1 MKVDGYTRVSRVGGR
16 EGETFISPTLQR
28 ESIAAWAHANKYELA
43 AIHEDLDQPGSTL
56 ERPGLKRALQR
67 LEAGDTT
74 GIVCARLDR
83 FGRSV
88 QDSANLLARIRDA
101 GGTLFTVA
109 EGINTSGYM
118 GKFLADIFA
127 ALGELELNRIR
138 ENWNS
143 ARAAA
148 VARGVHVSGRVP
160 FGYRRCQD
168 GRLEPDPRTAPLV
181 PDLFRRRVG
190 GESWARLAGSLNE
203 QDVPTPWGGGGWSI
217 GTVRTVI
224 RNRVYLGEARAGST
238 IANTSAHEALIDLAT
253 FEAANR
259 TKGVA
264 PGRSGR
270 ASGLLSGILRC
281 AGCRY
286 AMKASQGQTRHGK
299 PFLEYRCKSSRSET
313 AGGRCPAP
321 AAVKATVIEPYV
333 LGEFFRFI
341 GEYRAAGFE
350 PDAAIELAESEL
362 AAAEAELEAALDTR
376 LADALGTDSEAY
388 LRLLRQRRDAV
399 EEARTQ
405 LADVRRST
413 EVVRQDAVELSALW
427 PDLTLYEQR
436 KLLASTFDCVF
447 VRRTRSGGGTVDV
460 ATRTWIC
467 WHGEAPTLPVR
478 GRRWTVQPFEFP
490 RVGAEVISK
499 HS

>member
-1 MKVDGYTRVSRVGGR
+1 MRVDGYTRVSRVSGR

-28 ESIAAWAHANKYELA
+28 ESISAWANANGHQLA
-43 AIHEDLDQPGSTL
+43 KIHEDLDQPGSTL
-56 ERPGLKRALQR
+56 DRPGLKGALER
-67 LEAGDTT
+67 LEAGETA

-88 QDSANLLARIRDA
+88 QDSANLLARIREA

-160 FGYRRCQD
+160 FGYRRRKD
-168 GRLEPDPRTAPLV
+168 GRLQPDDATAPLV
-181 PDLFRRRVG
+181 RDLFRRRIG
-190 GESWARLAGSLNE
+190 GDSWAKLAGCLNE
-203 QDVPTPWGGGGWSI
+203 QDARTPWGGGAWSI

-224 RNRVYLGEARAGST
+224 RNRVYLGEARAGKK
-238 IANTSAHEALIDLAT
+238 IANASAHEPLIDLAT

-259 TKGVA
+259 AKGVA
-264 PGRSGR
+264 PERSGR
-270 ASGLLSGILRC
+270 ASGLLSGTLRC

-299 PFLEYRCKSSRSET
+299 LFLEYRCKSSRSET

-321 AAVKATVIEPYV
+321 AAVKAAVIEPHV

-350 PDAAIELAESEL
+350 PDAAIELGESEL
-362 AAAEAELEAALDTR
+362 AASEAELEAALDTR
-376 LADALGTDSEAY
+376 LAEALDTDSEAY
-388 LRLLRQRRDAV
+388 LRLVRQRRDAV
-399 EEARTQ
+399 EDARAQ
-405 LADVRRST
+405 LAEVRRSA
-413 EVVRQDAVELSALW
+413 EVLPEDAVDLSALW

-447 VRRTRSGGGTVDV
+447 VRRTPSGGGAADI
-460 ATRTWIC
+460 ATRAWIC
-467 WHGEAPTLPVR
+467 WHGEAPALPVR
-478 GRRWTVQPFEFP
+478 GRRWTVQSFQFP
-490 RVGAEVISK
+490 RPGAKALSK
-499 HS
+499 HG